1 MAQNLSRFLSL
12 NILLGLCGL
21 AATQRIYIEY
31 LLTGCLVLGGGC
43 RGAQIVGGS
52 AVGSCWRHPS
62 PGTTSK
68 LLRPVCTAFFS
79 QREQALE

>member
-21 AATQRIYIEY
+21 AATQQIYIEY

-52 AVGSCWRHPS
+52 AGGSQLLEAPQPWHHLQ
-62 PGTTSK
+62 TS
-68 LLRPVCTAFFS
+68 
-79 QREQALE
+79 